1 VVLWRL
7 LGVGRRTIATRPRH
21 VMENL
26 GKPPVIGE
34 IEEANARGQSWLS
47 PTAVAHATFVPTG
60 IVTVLLGPVLPWL
73 SGRWSL
79 SDAEAGEFFTAQF
92 LASTLGVVISGVLVP
107 RLGYRFA
114 MLLGL
119 VFMAAGVGTL
129 PIGSRVMGM
138 AAVACYGIGLGLAI
152 PTCNLLVAE
161 VNPSTRAAALSL
173 LNFSWSVG
181 AVACPFLL
189 APFQRTGRISM
200 FFYSLAAFVLLVA
213 LSLAWVALPRSSAT
227 EDASEKS
234 AQPLV
239 RLLLTPTAIVL
250 GVLFFVYVGTENAVG
265 GWLASY
271 AKRLVDHGTIWVT
284 TPSFFYG
291 GLLAGRAL
299 APLFLKRI
307 SEVRLVRLSVT
318 TAAGGLMVLV
328 ASRSMPLVLVSASVI
343 GLGLAA
349 IYPITISLLSNAFG
363 LAAKR
368 IGSVMF
374 MLASFG
380 AACTPWLVGVASTEM
395 SSLKYG
401 LAVPLVGCV
410 LMLGLYLRDWQK
422 TATV

>member
-1 VVLWRL
+1 MEVAPR
-7 LGVGRRTIATRPRH
+7 GASYNRHSHRH
-21 VMENL
+21 VMGNL
-26 GKPPVIGE
+26 GKAPAIGE
-34 IEEANARGQSWLS
+34 IEEPPAGRFWLT

-60 IVTVLLGPVLPWL
+60 IVTVLLGPALPWL
-73 SGRWSL
+73 SVRWSL
-79 SDAEAGEFFTAQF
+79 SDAEAGVFFTAQF
-92 LASTLGVVISGVLVP
+92 LASILGVAMSGVLVS

-129 PIGSRVMGM
+129 PIGSRVLGM

-161 VNPSTRAAALSL
+161 VNPSKRAAALSL
-173 LNFSWSVG
+173 LNLSWSVG

-189 APFQRTGRISM
+189 APFQRAGRIPM

-213 LSLAWVALPRSSAT
+213 LSLAWVALPRSSP
-227 EDASEKS
+227 SENSSERS

-239 RLLLTPTAIVL
+239 RLFLTPSAIVL
-250 GVLFFVYVGTENAVG
+250 GVLFFVYVGTENAIG

-271 AKRLVDHGTIWVT
+271 AKRLVDHGGTIWVT

-299 APLFLKRI
+299 APLFLKHL
-307 SEVRLVRLSVT
+307 SEIRLVRLSVT
-318 TAAGGLMVLV
+318 IAVVGLTVLL
-328 ASRSMPLVLVSASVI
+328 ASRSMILVFVSASVI
-343 GLGLAA
+343 GLGLAT
-349 IYPITISLLSNAFG
+349 IYPITISLLSNSFG
-363 LAAKR
+363 VAAKR

-380 AACTPWLVGVASTEM
+380 AACMPWLVGVTSTKM

-401 LAVPLVGCV
+401 LAIPLAGCL

-422 TATV
+422 AATV